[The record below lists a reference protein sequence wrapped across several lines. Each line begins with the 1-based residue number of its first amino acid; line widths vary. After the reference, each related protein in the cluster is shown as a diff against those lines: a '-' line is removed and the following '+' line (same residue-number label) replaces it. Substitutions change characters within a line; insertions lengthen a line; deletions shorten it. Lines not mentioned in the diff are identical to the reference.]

1 MIGFLI
7 ENANDQN
14 MLNAINTLNSM
25 PERIPCIVFSETAI
39 PNLQCNVLQK
49 IEAFH
54 FNGTIITDTIRL
66 AQQVANLGYT
76 KKRYLYLKEYD
87 WMQFQDLYLSQLEDT
102 LLNPHIDLII
112 NNVNQTKI
120 VTEITNKKPKYIMQ
134 NWDINIL
141 RSIANE

>member
-14 MLNAINTLNSM
+14 MISAINMLNTTL
-25 PERIPCIVFSETAI
+25 ERIPCIVFSETAI

-54 FNGTIITDTIRL
+54 FNGTIITDNIRL
-66 AQQVANLGYT
+66 AQQVSNLGYT
-76 KKRYLYLKEYD
+76 KKRYLYLKGYD
-87 WMQFQDLYLSQLEDT
+87 WMQLQDLYLSQLEDT
-102 LLNPHIDLII
+102 LLSPHIDLI
-112 NNVNQTKI
+112 VNDVSQMKI
-120 VTEITNKKPKYIMQ
+120 VSEITNKKPKYIMQ